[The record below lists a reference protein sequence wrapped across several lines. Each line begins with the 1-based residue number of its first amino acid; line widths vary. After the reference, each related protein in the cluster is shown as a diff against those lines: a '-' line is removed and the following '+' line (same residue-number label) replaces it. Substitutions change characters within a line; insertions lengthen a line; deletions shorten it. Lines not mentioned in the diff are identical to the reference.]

1 MKRKTVTMNE
11 RKDRRSMKLTMNRI
25 LQGEDEVIIRYRQM
39 NEQIELIAAL
49 AQGKGQRIS
58 AVCGEETIM
67 ISPESILY
75 LESVDGAVFAYLTDK
90 VCRVFES
97 LGTFSEAWSQR
108 GFFRCSKSM
117 VINIYRIER
126 LKSEAGNRIRAYMEN
141 GEQVMI
147 SRRYA
152 KQLRGILKGDADDE
166 KE

>member
-1 MKRKTVTMNE
+1 
-11 RKDRRSMKLTMNRI
+11 MKLTMNRI
-25 LQGEDEVIIRYRQM
+25 LQGEDEVIIRYREM
-39 NEQIELIAAL
+39 NAQIELIAAL
-49 AQGKGQRIS
+49 TEGKGQKIG
-58 AVCGEETIM
+58 VMWEGDTIM

-75 LESVDGAVFAYLTDK
+75 LESVDGAVWAYLPDK
-90 VCRVFES
+90 ECRVFES
-97 LGTFSEAWSQR
+97 LGTLAAAWSQR

-152 KQLRGILKGDADDE
+152 KQLRGILKGGAEDE
-166 KE
+166 RE